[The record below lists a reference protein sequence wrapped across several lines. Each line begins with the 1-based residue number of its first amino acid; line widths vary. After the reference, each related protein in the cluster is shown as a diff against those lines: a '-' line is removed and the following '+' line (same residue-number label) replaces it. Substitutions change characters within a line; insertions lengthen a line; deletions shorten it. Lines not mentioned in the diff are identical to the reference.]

1 MKHKELQM
9 NPTTT
14 ATTTRSK
21 GEVQVNATRRT
32 ALVVGV
38 LFLLTFVTSIGAV
51 FAYGPVLTDAHY
63 VISAGADTRVFL
75 GAFLELLLII
85 SNIGCAVVLFP
96 LLKRQ
101 NETIALGYVTIRLV
115 ECTFILVGILSVLAV
130 VTLRQGAVGADAGS
144 LVTVGKSLIA
154 IKNWTFLLGPGFMDG
169 IGTGLM
175 LGWLMYRSGLVSRR
189 VALFGVIGGPLLAVS
204 GAAVLFGV
212 IKAGSS
218 WQSIATAP
226 EFIWEAYLALW
237 LIFKGFSPSAFG
249 AGNIPDVR
257 AGAVHP
263 VDAVVAA

>member
-1 MKHKELQM
+1 M
-9 NPTTT
+9 
-14 ATTTRSK
+14 
-21 GEVQVNATRRT
+21 NATRRT

-38 LFLLTFVTSIGAV
+38 LFLLTFITSIGAV

-63 VISAGADTRVFL
+63 VLGGGADTRVFL
-75 GAFLELLLII
+75 GAFLELFLII
-85 SNIGCAVVLFP
+85 TNIGCAVVLFP

-101 NETIALGYVTIRLV
+101 NEAIALGYVAIRLV

-130 VTLRQGAVGADAGS
+130 VTLRQSAAGTDAGS

-189 VALFGVIGGPLLAVS
+189 VALLGVIGGPLLAIS
-204 GAAVLFGV
+204 GTAVLFGL
-212 IKAGSS
+212 IKAGSP

-226 EFIWEAYLALW
+226 EFLWEAYLALW
-237 LIFKGFSPSAFG
+237 LIFKGFSRSASG
-249 AGNIPDVR
+249 AGYVPAVR
-257 AGAVHP
+257 AAATQP